1 MHCLCCN
8 KILSDYEATRR
19 HATTKEFIDMC
30 NHCYGTISNDV
41 LAIERQ
47 DLRHEDDDDLDGL
60 LYEDNTFDY
69 LLNNKLDNE

>member
-1 MHCLCCN
+1 
-8 KILSDYEATRR
+8 
-19 HATTKEFIDMC
+19 MC